1 MSRNEQ
7 QILERR
13 LAHDIRTVLDASADA
28 VPADIAERLAAAR
41 RMAVA
46 RKKAEAPVRA
56 PQFAVA
62 GMPASYG
69 SLQHDLD
76 DPDHDK
82 PLHRAGAWLRRL
94 ALVWL
99 LIALVAGLSGIYEWQ
114 KQKRVEELADVD
126 AAMLLDD
133 LPPTAYA
140 DQGFHM
146 YLKRGQ

>member
-1 MSRNEQ
+1 MSRNDK

-13 LAHDIRTVLDASADA
+13 LARDIRTMLDASADA
-28 VPADIAERLAAAR
+28 VPADIAERLSAAR

-46 RKKAEAPVRA
+46 RKKAEAPVRVPQLAAAGA
-56 PQFAVA
+56 P
-62 GMPASYG
+62 
-69 SLQHDLD
+69 SLYNLEDT
-76 DPDHDK
+76 DHDR
-82 PLHRAGAWLRRL
+82 PAHGAGSWLRRL

-140 DQGFHM
+140 DQGFHV